1 MAGNGRIEY
10 TRSDSR
16 LQNKEWGDSDVGVG
30 AAAAG
35 GLPSVYTQPIQRE
48 PGGSG
53 GGSRP
58 DVPVRPIAGMGPRSS
73 SAGSMGSE
81 LAEQVA
87 TLSNQRLADHVLGD
101 AHGSGVA
108 ASRMFRR
115 DSGDHYPGRSLR
127 SSVNNPLVAVPAA
140 VRRLRSGGVSGGE
153 LYRIKS
159 SASSAA
165 SGSNSGCGVTEQRRG
180 SGGGLSGGADTR
192 PSRYRRRSSDGGSAA
207 NLALQKS
214 ARLALDQLEGGDDVD
229 DLSGPMSDDEA
240 SEYSGRAASSGRRG
254 GNRRASITSQ
264 ESITHEMLARYRE
277 AELGQRAYSATA
289 ARAGAAAAVAAA
301 STAGT
306 SRRRGTVSADRRDR
320 RRSSNRLAGG
330 MAKIFDDPS
339 TVMGYTS
346 VPLLEIERLP
356 RGGLSF
362 DTKAVGR
369 IQFGIPPETIKD
381 SMRLGIEVPRVYI
394 VPVER
399 FCREMGPAL
408 GINVAEFEFPAYFN
422 YFVHQKRCTL
432 VVESS
437 EAEANIRR
445 VFGETLLGPAQF
457 RNHDLPKPNEEEDF
471 DPRFPVAA
479 RPNFYNE
486 SNWFRTQERT
496 QHFDELCIEMLVEF
510 QHYTTRDS
518 TQRLQEKLG
527 VPPSPPLTTA
537 EADAFAFYDEFNDAS
552 DKSPGGL
559 GVPQKEALEEALPPS
574 AAILH
579 DSNSLK
585 LSESI
590 VNLGE
595 PKHGKRLHESL
606 KEKLIG
612 RRHTTWLEGSES
624 ESDSGCEGSDEG
636 MIPCSLSAA
645 SQGRPRAGGELF
657 FRKSAPVSAPC
668 VMNGVRCIGCEHCQ
682 GGGGAAAV
690 APVVLPA
697 CQERPKLRR
706 VVSNPDFLSTSS
718 RNLEAS
724 AAAEEMAA
732 VAAHV
737 ASSAKVKHLRR
748 RSVDS
753 KDKTKAGVPASH
765 IGQNDGSGDENVSW
779 ASGASFFPD
788 TDDEGADQDRSSWM
802 YSQAKWL
809 GDVATIWPTDVSEEG
824 KRMHRGPRVEIF
836 KMTGG
841 TEYIVHDV
849 DENNTIVGKARF
861 SGTVRVPD
869 EIAVEGFTARR
880 DEEGAVDG
888 DETIPEDEDED
899 VEVDPGVKEEENENG
914 INHIHI
920 PKKVVPPTFH
930 PPSFGVTVL
939 GNSHGFDKNGSTS
952 GYVLWVNGRG
962 VMIDPPPYASAAL
975 EREGIRPRMI
985 IAIII
990 THCHADHDA
999 GAFQKVMTGSR
1010 VAVITTPT
1018 IYKSFIRK
1026 YAALSGLNPELLRH
1040 SHRHRPAIV
1049 GQPLKFQ
1056 GATFH
1061 FTYTLHTIPC
1071 IAFKVE
1077 WRGRSMVFT
1086 GDHMN
1091 IPDKIASLQK
1101 DGVLTKERADSIRGL
1116 PLLDCDLL
1124 LHESGAPPIHTPLDV
1139 LLDLPEEV
1147 KQRLY
1152 VVHTSALP
1160 KECELK
1166 VAPTG
1171 TAGTIRLD
1179 ELKPSPERVPGLQ
1192 ISMSLRSYTAEE
1204 PRVPGDVD
1212 EQEHTD
1218 HSCLPERI
1226 ASHDLDAEIGVEQ
1239 EYTRRNAAGVPPLV
1253 LLRPTCVSDA
1263 WFILNLLSAVP
1274 FLSSLSYSNTMEV
1287 LETAQVE
1294 VFCADEIVIPAQRR
1308 RDVLC
1313 VVWEGTCIEKE
1324 SQEGSRLKSHSNAPP
1339 AHNTNDDSIAV
1350 WHAGDWTGPTSLQPE
1365 CTLSADCTHRGHL
1378 RDVVAVSSQGV
1389 KVIMVA
1395 MKDLHEILK
1404 SGSALYRKY
1413 LAAKETTGEGGGDQ
1427 CTEDSPEQLQNGWVP
1442 ENSRPMK
1449 RSSSRIPLKE
1459 TSLYFMEIISYN
1471 SALSN
1476 LTALQKRHLE
1486 SLADGPRYF
1495 DAGQLIWQVG
1505 APVDFSFLIVSGT
1518 AHFLQPQ
1525 KRKTMMNRR
1534 GSTGSIALAERLAYR
1549 NLASGRAAL
1558 SLVQDKLINVSPN
1571 SEYARLEVAL
1581 QLRVE
1586 EMETEAFNHSNEPM
1600 PREKRVRSARD
1611 RFANKV
1617 LSRLYARH
1625 AFTSGIV
1632 FSRGHF
1638 LSDTSRM
1645 VSGSLAYIQGKST
1658 SSSEFHRGEGLQGDP
1673 GANHYHTSNIAA
1685 GQDGCVVMIFP
1696 RDSLIS
1702 FLDAHPGVLQAFS
1715 ERKLWYENALR
1726 SEGEA
1731 TERNQYRLS
1740 RDVVR
1745 NKIEYDLCAA
1755 GC

>member
-1 MAGNGRIEY
+1 MARQPRRAQAANSQGGRKKCASLDELVEGNGQTEY
-10 TRSDSR
+10 AGSGSR
-16 LQNKEWGDSDVGVG
+16 LGNEEWGSLDDSVG
-30 AAAAG
+30 AEVR
-35 GLPSVYTQPIQRE
+35 LPSAYMQPIQQRSTV
-48 PGGSG
+48 SG
-53 GGSRP
+53 GDSGAAFPERSETL
-58 DVPVRPIAGMGPRSS
+58 MGKRVSS
-73 SAGSMGSE
+73 ISSIDSNC
-81 LAEQVA
+81 AEQAALFVDD
-87 TLSNQRLADHVLGD
+87 QLGGQVVGT
-101 AHGSGVA
+101 AHGSASA
-108 ASRMFRR
+108 AARMFRR
-115 DSGDHYPGRSLR
+115 DSADHFPGRSLR
-127 SSVNNPLVAVPAA
+127 SSVNNPLVMVPPAVQ
-140 VRRLRSGGVSGGE
+140 RLHSGGVSGGE
-153 LYRIKS
+153 LNRIKS
-159 SASSAA
+159 SASSAT
-165 SGSNSGCGVTEQRRG
+165 SGSNSGGIEHRHG
-180 SGGGLSGGADTR
+180 SGGGASGVAEMR
-192 PSRYRRRSSDGGSAA
+192 PTRYRRRSSEGLRNRELRKSAHLTLERDGGWDEMSRPTSDDDASEA
-207 NLALQKS
+207 SGGA
-214 ARLALDQLEGGDDVD
+214 ALD
-229 DLSGPMSDDEA
+229 S
-240 SEYSGRAASSGRRG
+240 RHR
-254 GNRRASITSQ
+254 GNRRNSMASQ
-264 ESITHEMLARYRE
+264 ESLTHEMLARYRE
-277 AELGQRAYSATA
+277 TEMVQRAHSVTSSD
-289 ARAGAAAAVAAA
+289 VVA
-301 STAGT
+301 STAVVAHST
-306 SRRRGTVSADRRDR
+306 AAEDRSKSISGAGQRER
-320 RRSSNRLAGG
+320 RRSFNRRTGN
-330 MAKIFDDPS
+330 MAKIFDDPG
-339 TVMGYTS
+339 TVMGYAS

-408 GINVAEFEFPAYFN
+408 GINLAEFEFPAYFN

-496 QHFDELCIEMLVEF
+496 QYFDELCIEMLVEF

-527 VPPSPPLTTA
+527 MPPPPPLTAA
-537 EADAFAFYDEFNDAS
+537 EADALAFYDELNDAS

-559 GVPQKEALEEALPPS
+559 AMPSADTLEEVANMQ
-574 AAILH
+574 
-579 DSNSLK
+579 DSNSLL
-585 LSESI
+585 LSES
-590 VNLGE
+590 VANLGD

-612 RRHTTWLEGSES
+612 RRHTTWLEP
-624 ESDSGCEGSDEG
+624 SDSDSDSDCDGAEAG
-636 MIPCSLSAA
+636 TAVCSLSA
-645 SQGRPRAGGELF
+645 SSKGRTKSGGELV
-657 FRKSAPVSAPC
+657 FRNSAPAVSPC
-668 VMNGVRCIGCEHCQ
+668 AVNGSGCKGCEHCQ
-682 GGGGAAAV
+682 GSGDSPDV
-690 APVVLPA
+690 ASSVVLPV
-697 CQERPKLRR
+697 CQEHPKLRR

-732 VAAHV
+732 VAAH
-737 ASSAKVKHLRR
+737 AAGGGKSKHMRR

-753 KDKTKAGVPASH
+753 KDPTRMGSAASEGDQ
-765 IGQNDGSGDENVSW
+765 IDGRGDDHVSW
-779 ASGASFFPD
+779 TSGESFFPD
-788 TDDEGADQDRSSWM
+788 TDDEGAEPDRSSWM

-809 GDVATIWPTDVSEEG
+809 GDVATIWPTDASDDD
-824 KRMHRGPRVEIF
+824 KKMHRGPRVEIF

-841 TEYIVHDV
+841 TEYIVHDI
-849 DENNTIVGKARF
+849 DENNTIIGKARF

-880 DEEGAVDG
+880 DDEEDQVVNKSS
-888 DETIPEDEDED
+888 PEGEDLAED
-899 VEVDPGVKEEENENG
+899 VPAVENKGHEDG
-914 INHIHI
+914 IDQIHI

-962 VMIDPPPYASAAL
+962 VMIDPPPYASATL

-1101 DGVLTKERADSIRGL
+1101 DGVITKERADSIRNL

-1139 LLDLPEEV
+1139 LLALPGEV
-1147 KQRLY
+1147 KRRLY

-1192 ISMSLRSYTAEE
+1192 ISTSLRADAIGNNSDAPDGNLAGEE
-1204 PRVPGDVD
+1204 SGNQNCPPEKLASNELDVD
-1212 EQEHTD
+1212 VV
-1218 HSCLPERI
+1218 S
-1226 ASHDLDAEIGVEQ
+1226 EQ
-1239 EYTRRNAAGVPPLV
+1239 EYTRRNATGVPPLV

-1294 VFCADEIVIPAQRR
+1294 VFCADEIVIPAHRR

-1324 SQEGSRLKSHSNAPP
+1324 SHDRSNARRLVETPP
-1339 AHNTNDDSIAV
+1339 IQNIHNDLISV
-1350 WHAGDWTGPTSLQPE
+1350 WHAGDWTGPKSLQPE
-1365 CTLSADCTHRGHL
+1365 CALSADCNHRGISK
-1378 RDVVAVSSQGV
+1378 DVVAVSSQGV

-1404 SGSALYRKY
+1404 NGSALYRKY
-1413 LAAKETTGEGGGDQ
+1413 LAAKETDGEGGEDQ
-1427 CTEDSPEQLQNGWVP
+1427 CTEDSPEQLQNGWDADNGQP
-1442 ENSRPMK
+1442 LK
-1449 RSSSRIPLKE
+1449 RSSSRCPQKE
-1459 TSLYFMEIISYN
+1459 HSLNFMEIISYN

-1525 KRKTMMNRR
+1525 KRKTVMNRR

-1581 QLRVE
+1581 QLRVV
-1586 EMETEAFNHSNEPM
+1586 EMETEPFDHSNELL
-1600 PREKRVRSARD
+1600 PREKRIHSGRD

-1673 GANHYHTSNIAA
+1673 GANHYHTSSIAA

-1702 FLDAHPGVLQAFS
+1702 FLDAHPGVLLSLLGTQA
-1715 ERKLWYENALR
+1715 
-1726 SEGEA
+1726 
-1731 TERNQYRLS
+1731 
-1740 RDVVR
+1740 VV
-1745 NKIEYDLCAA
+1745 
-1755 GC
+1755 